1 MQGVEFLGFAEDC
14 TISGK
19 VTMFGERL
27 TDFLNGQHR
36 FRLHKVEFQALEDG
50 HTVAVDSVSIE
61 RADLLIVVGTGP
73 RGAEDRRIPLEEAR
87 MQLSIGPYVVLG
99 RLHIEPGSDPMD
111 AVLQRE
117 PMVPLTAATVAYTM
131 AGEIVARD
139 IGTIIINRMMVDWI
153 APTGD
158 EASVFP
164 EASVRSPFSMNLRK
178 DFTGVAS
185 LQG

>member
-1 MQGVEFLGFAEDC
+1 
-14 TISGK
+14 
-19 VTMFGERL
+19 
-27 TDFLNGQHR
+27 
-36 FRLHKVEFQALEDG
+36 
-50 HTVAVDSVSIE
+50 
-61 RADLLIVVGTGP
+61 
-73 RGAEDRRIPLEEAR
+73 
-87 MQLSIGPYVVLG
+87 
-99 RLHIEPGSDPMD
+99 MD

-131 AGEIVARD
+131 AGEIVVRD

-164 EASVRSPFSMNLRK
+164 DASVRSPFSMNLRK

>member
-1 MQGVEFLGFAEDC
+1 MQGVDFQAFAEDC
-14 TISGK
+14 TISGR

-50 HTVAVDSVSIE
+50 HSVSVDSVSLE

-73 RGAEDRRIPLEEAR
+73 RGAEDRRIPLEETR
-87 MQLSIGPYVVLG
+87 MQLSVGPYVVLG
-99 RLHIEPGSDPMD
+99 RLHSEPGADPMD

-117 PMVPLTAATVAYTM
+117 PMVPLTEATVAYTM
-131 AGEIVARD
+131 AGEVVARD
-139 IGTIIINRMMVDWI
+139 LGTILVNRMLVDWI

-164 EASVRSPFSMNLRK
+164 EASVRSPFSMTLRK
-178 DFTGVAS
+178 DFTGAAS
-185 LQG
+185 MEG